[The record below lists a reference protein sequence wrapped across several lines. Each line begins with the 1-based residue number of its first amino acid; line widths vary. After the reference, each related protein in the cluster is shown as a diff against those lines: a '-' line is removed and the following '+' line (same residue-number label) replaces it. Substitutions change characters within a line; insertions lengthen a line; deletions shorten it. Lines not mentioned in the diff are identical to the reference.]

1 MTALTLALLN
11 TTEALLNFPVLSGSV
26 VVALVLCVTVTSR
39 EENVLQGMNSHT
51 RADIG
56 LSPHAPSWLQA
67 GSLRR
72 QRAS

>member
-11 TTEALLNFPVLSGSV
+11 TTEVLVNFPVLSGSV

-39 EENVLQGMNSHT
+39 EEKVLQGMNSYT

-56 LSPHAPSWLQA
+56 LSPYEPSWL
-67 GSLRR
+67 
-72 QRAS
+72 